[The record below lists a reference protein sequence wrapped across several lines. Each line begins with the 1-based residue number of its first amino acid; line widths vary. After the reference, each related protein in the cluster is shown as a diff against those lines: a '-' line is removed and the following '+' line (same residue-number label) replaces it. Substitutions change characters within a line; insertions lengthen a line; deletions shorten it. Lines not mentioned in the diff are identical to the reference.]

1 MVTGMVTKKNLLLN
15 KMKFDHDGS
24 EMFLFYFFPLKLK
37 KAERMKMLND
47 HICDTSYGWMLLIFL
62 ITCTFSMIAP
72 VITVFNFMYLVL
84 KHYVDRHN
92 LYFVYKPS
100 KVS

>member
-1 MVTGMVTKKNLLLN
+1 MTVAKC
-15 KMKFDHDGS
+15 
-24 EMFLFYFFPLKLK
+24 FYFIFSLLKIEK
-37 KAERMKMLND
+37 ERMKMLND

-72 VITVFNFMYLVL
+72 VITVFNFLYLVL